1 MASNV
6 RVPNSATTS
15 TAVVESADTSTIDLD
30 SHQYRIDIVDPMPC
44 QTIIKSPLQGN
55 IASRADHSFNLTNMP
70 KDIAKIRELNS
81 CTKVEGLLCC
91 TRKSS

>member
-15 TAVVESADTSTIDLD
+15 AAVVESADTSATYLD
-30 SHQYRIDIVDPMPC
+30 SHQCRIDIVDPMPC

-70 KDIAKIRELNS
+70 KDIAEIKELNS
-81 CTKVEGLLCC
+81 CTKVEGLLCYI
-91 TRKSS
+91 RKSS

>member
-1 MASNV
+1 MESA
-6 RVPNSATTS
+6 RIPDSATTS
-15 TAVVESADTSTIDLD
+15 TAVVESANISTTDLD
-30 SHQYRIDIVDPMPC
+30 SHQCIIDIVDPMPF

-55 IASRADHSFNLTNMP
+55 IASRTNHSFNLTNMP
-70 KDIAKIRELNS
+70 KDIADS